1 VAHGQ
6 NQLVQQSWRWC
17 VFDEVVVV
25 VVDEGVR
32 AATPQMDDEVEVD
45 EPSLSEFIMQAIYEQ
60 LKV

>member
-1 VAHGQ
+1 
-6 NQLVQQSWRWC
+6 
-17 VFDEVVVV
+17 VVVV